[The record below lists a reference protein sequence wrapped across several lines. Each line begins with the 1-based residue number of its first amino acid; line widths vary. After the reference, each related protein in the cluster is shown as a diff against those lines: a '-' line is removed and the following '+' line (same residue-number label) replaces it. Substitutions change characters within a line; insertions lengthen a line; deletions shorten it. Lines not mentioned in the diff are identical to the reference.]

1 MPVAMR
7 NVAIIDYGVGN
18 LDSVRRAVEEC
29 GGRPMLVDRAEGLR
43 RADRIILPGVGAF
56 ASGMANLQER
66 GLDAALRE
74 EVLGNGVLF
83 LGLCLGMQ
91 LLATSGWEG
100 GTETKGLQWIEGEV
114 RRLTPADPSVRIPH
128 VGWNEVHF
136 LRPSALFREV
146 PEGRDFYFVHSYH
159 LICANPRDI
168 VAETPY
174 GSSFVSAVAKNNVYG
189 VQFHPE
195 KSQRVGFKVIR
206 NFVEL

>member
-1 MPVAMR
+1 MPAAVR
-7 NVAIIDYGVGN
+7 NVAIVDYGVGN

-43 RADRIILPGVGAF
+43 SADRIILARRRGVRERHGESPGAGPRRGA
-56 ASGMANLQER
+56 SR
-66 GLDAALRE
+66 GGARQRRALPGALPWHAA
-74 EVLGNGVLF
+74 
-83 LGLCLGMQ
+83 
-91 LLATSGWEG
+91 LATSGWEG

-114 RRLTPADPSVRIPH
+114 RRLTPPDPAVRIPH
-128 VGWNEVHF
+128 VGWNEVRF
-136 LRPSALFREV
+136 VRPSALFREV

-159 LICANPRDI
+159 MVCANPRDI

-174 GSSFVSAVAKNNVYG
+174 GSPFVSAVAKNNIYG

>member
-1 MPVAMR
+1 MPATMR
-7 NVAIIDYGVGN
+7 KVAIVDYGVGN

-29 GGRPMLVDRAEGLR
+29 GGRPMIVDRADGLR
-43 RADRIILPGVGAF
+43 SAERIILPGVGAF
-56 ASGMANLQER
+56 ATGMANLQARE
-66 GLDAALRE
+66 LDEALRE

-114 RRLTPADPSVRIPH
+114 RRLTSTDPAVRIPH

-136 LRPSALFREV
+136 VRPSALFRDV
-146 PEGRDFYFVHSYH
+146 PEGRDFYFAHSYH
-159 LICANPRDI
+159 VICAHSRDI

-174 GSSFVSAVAKNNVYG
+174 GGRFVSAVAKNNIYG

-195 KSQRVGFKVIR
+195 KSQRLGFRVIR

>member
-1 MPVAMR
+1 MPAAVR
-7 NVAIIDYGVGN
+7 NVAIVDYGVGN
-18 LDSVRRAVEEC
+18 LDSVRRAIEEC

-43 RADRIILPGVGAF
+43 SADRIILPGVGAF

-66 GLDAALRE
+66 GLDEALRE

-114 RRLTPADPSVRIPH
+114 RRLAPPDPAARVPH
-128 VGWNEVHF
+128 VGWNEVRF
-136 LRPSALFREV
+136 VRPSALFREV

-159 LICANPRDI
+159 MVCANPRDI

-174 GSSFVSAVAKNNVYG
+174 GSPFVSAIAKNNIYG

>member
-136 LRPSALFREV
+136 VRPSALFREV

-195 KSQRVGFKVIR
+195 KSQRVGFRVMR

>member
-1 MPVAMR
+1 MPAAVR
-7 NVAIIDYGVGN
+7 NVAIVDYGVGN
-18 LDSVRRAVEEC
+18 LDSVRRAIEEC

-43 RADRIILPGVGAF
+43 SADRIILPGVGAF
-56 ASGMANLQER
+56 ATGMANLQER
-66 GLDAALRE
+66 GLDEALRE
-74 EVLGNGVLF
+74 EVLGNGVLI

-114 RRLTPADPSVRIPH
+114 RRLAPPDPAARVPH
-128 VGWNEVHF
+128 VGWNEVRF
-136 LRPSALFREV
+136 VRPSALFREV

-159 LICANPRDI
+159 MVCANPRDI
-168 VAETPY
+168 VAETAY
-174 GSSFVSAVAKNNVYG
+174 GSPFVSAVAKNNIYG

-195 KSQRVGFKVIR
+195 KSQRAGFKVIR

>member
-1 MPVAMR
+1 MPAAVR
-7 NVAIIDYGVGN
+7 SVAIVDYGVGN
-18 LDSVRRAVEEC
+18 LDSVRRAIEEC

-43 RADRIILPGVGAF
+43 SADRIILPGVGAF

-66 GLDAALRE
+66 GLDEALRE

-100 GTETKGLQWIEGEV
+100 GTETKGLEWIEGEV
-114 RRLTPADPSVRIPH
+114 RRLAPPGPEVRVPH
-128 VGWNEVHF
+128 VGWNEVRF
-136 LRPSALFREV
+136 VRPSALFREV
-146 PEGRDFYFVHSYH
+146 PEGRDFYFAHSYH
-159 LICANPRDI
+159 MICANPRDI
-168 VAETPY
+168 IAETPY
-174 GSSFVSAVAKNNVYG
+174 GSPFVSAVAKNNIYG

>member
-1 MPVAMR
+1 MPAAVR
-7 NVAIIDYGVGN
+7 NVAIVDYGVGN

-43 RADRIILPGVGAF
+43 SADRIILPGVGAF

-66 GLDAALRE
+66 GLDEALRE

-114 RRLTPADPSVRIPH
+114 RRLTPPDPAVRIPH
-128 VGWNEVHF
+128 VGWNEVRF
-136 LRPSALFREV
+136 VRPSALFREV

-159 LICANPRDI
+159 MVCANPRDI

-174 GSSFVSAVAKNNVYG
+174 GSPFVSAVAKNNIYG

>member
-1 MPVAMR
+1 
-7 NVAIIDYGVGN
+7 
-18 LDSVRRAVEEC
+18 
-29 GGRPMLVDRAEGLR
+29 
-43 RADRIILPGVGAF
+43 
-56 ASGMANLQER
+56 
-66 GLDAALRE
+66 
-74 EVLGNGVLF
+74 
-83 LGLCLGMQ
+83 MQ

-114 RRLTPADPSVRIPH
+114 RRLAPPDPGARVPH
-128 VGWNEVHF
+128 VGWNEVRVV
-136 LRPSALFREV
+136 RPSALFREV

-159 LICANPRDI
+159 MVCANPRDI

-174 GSSFVSAVAKNNVYG
+174 GSPFVSAVAKNNIYG

>member
-1 MPVAMR
+1 MPAAVR
-7 NVAIIDYGVGN
+7 NVAIVDYGVGN
-18 LDSVRRAVEEC
+18 LDSVRRAIEEC

-43 RADRIILPGVGAF
+43 SADRIILPGVGAF
-56 ASGMANLQER
+56 ATGMANLQER
-66 GLDAALRE
+66 GLDEALRE
-74 EVLGNGVLF
+74 EVLGNGVLI

-114 RRLTPADPSVRIPH
+114 RRLAPPDPAARVPH
-128 VGWNEVHF
+128 VGWNEVRF
-136 LRPSALFREV
+136 VRPSALFREV

-159 LICANPRDI
+159 MVCANPRDI

-174 GSSFVSAVAKNNVYG
+174 GSPFVSAVAKNNIYG

>member
-195 KSQRVGFKVIR
+195 KSQRVGFRVMR